1 PERAPT
7 LSADRVAPDDLV
19 HQPVAEDLVE
29 LHANV
34 VHGTPVEMDEE
45 RAARREHA
53 MESDEAGTPPGEVGL
68 QMARIGVTAGRAA
81 APRSGSERRVDVD
94 EVEAAIGEAAE
105 DLEVVGADQCVH
117 LCKGWNITA

>member
-1 PERAPT
+1 RVAIDASGLAVALDLHRPTVRIGFHLHVGMRLARDPHRVRVERRAGGAAVPKERVVLAPERAPT

-53 MESDEAGTPPGEVGL
+53 MESDEAG
-68 QMARIGVTAGRAA
+68 
-81 APRSGSERRVDVD
+81 
-94 EVEAAIGEAAE
+94 
-105 DLEVVGADQCVH
+105 
-117 LCKGWNITA
+117 